1 VFQFDAE
8 RQTESE
14 MGPPPAAGEEK
25 IVVLKAV
32 GGEIGSASSL
42 APKLGPLGLVRI
54 DILYFVYMAS
64 HLLVLFLSSHPRRL
78 VRISKK
84 LLWSGRVSGSW

>member
-1 VFQFDAE
+1 
-8 RQTESE
+8 

-42 APKLGPLGLVRI
+42 APKLGPLGLVR
-54 DILYFVYMAS
+54 S
-64 HLLVLFLSSHPRRL
+64 HHFDCFFFDFCLQLVTQEGWRRYPKGYYGL
-78 VRISKK
+78 E
-84 LLWSGRVSGSW
+84 GN

>member
-1 VFQFDAE
+1 
-8 RQTESE
+8 

-42 APKLGPLGLVRI
+42 APKLGPLGLVCLSLHPTLR
-54 DILYFVYMAS
+54 YF
-64 HLLVLFLSSHPRRL
+64 
-78 VRISKK
+78 
-84 LLWSGRVSGSW
+84 GS

>member
-1 VFQFDAE
+1 VVAGVSVCCASKGKGKRE
-8 RQTESE
+8 GLK

-42 APKLGPLGLVRI
+42 APKLGPLGLVSI
-54 DILYFVYMAS
+54 GNFILF
-64 HLLVLFLSSHPRRL
+64 
-78 VRISKK
+78 
-84 LLWSGRVSGSW
+84 

>member
-1 VFQFDAE
+1 VWCFSLDEE
-8 RQTESE
+8 RQTERE

-42 APKLGPLGLVRI
+42 APKLGPLGLVRR
-54 DILYFVYMAS
+54 LFFTFCFRLFS
-64 HLLVLFLSSHPRRL
+64 SLVGLFA
-78 VRISKK
+78 VTKEG
-84 LLWSGRVSGSW
+84 W